1 MLIDINAII
10 TSLITLVPTILSVR
24 VAIKKQ
30 VKLNNDVLR
39 SVIYSNVDYITVKAE
54 AQGFTSH
61 DEVERMDK
69 FVNFYKELGGDGG
82 CNHLVE
88 RFNKVKVCQ

>member
-1 MLIDINAII
+1 MHIDINTII
-10 TSLITLVPTILSVR
+10 TSLFTLIPTILSVR
-24 VAIKKQ
+24 IAIKKQ
-30 VKLNNDVLR
+30 VKLNNDILR

-54 AQGFTSH
+54 SQGFTSH
-61 DEVERMDK
+61 DEVERMEK
-69 FVNFYKELGGDGG
+69 YVNFYKELGGDGG

>member
-1 MLIDINAII
+1 MHIDINAII
-10 TSLITLVPTILSVR
+10 TPLITLVSTILSVR

-30 VKLNNDVLR
+30 VKLNNDILR

-54 AQGFTSH
+54 TQGFTSH

-69 FVNFYKELGGDGG
+69 YVNFYKELGGDGG

-88 RFNKVKVCQ
+88 RFNKVKICQ

>member
-1 MLIDINAII
+1 MHIDINVII
-10 TSLITLVPTILSVR
+10 TSLIILIPTILTVR

-30 VKLNNDVLR
+30 IKLNNDILR
-39 SVIYSNVDYITVKAE
+39 SVIYSNVDYVTIKAE
-54 AQGFTSH
+54 TQGFTSH

-69 FVNFYKELGGDGG
+69 YVNLYKELGGDGG

>member
-1 MLIDINAII
+1 MHIDINAII
-10 TSLITLVPTILSVR
+10 CSLITLIPTILSVR
-24 VAIKKQ
+24 VTIKKQ
-30 VKLNNDVLR
+30 VKLNNDILR

-54 AQGFTSH
+54 TQGFTSH
-61 DEVERMDK
+61 DEVERMNNY
-69 FVNFYKELGGDGG
+69 VNFYKELGGDGG

>member
-1 MLIDINAII
+1 MHIDINVII
-10 TSLITLVPTILSVR
+10 TSFVTLIPTLLSVH
-24 VAIKKQ
+24 VAVKKQ
-30 VKLNNDVLR
+30 VKLNNDILR

-54 AQGFTSH
+54 TQGFTSH

-69 FVNFYKELGGDGG
+69 YVNLYKELGGDGG

>member
-1 MLIDINAII
+1 MHIDIDTII
-10 TSLITLVPTILSVR
+10 TSLITLVPTILSVC
-24 VAIKKQ
+24 VAVKKQ
-30 VKLNNDVLR
+30 VKLNNDILR

-54 AQGFTSH
+54 TQGFTSH
-61 DEVERMDK
+61 DEVERMEK
-69 FVNFYKELGGDGG
+69 YVNLYKELGGDGG

>member
-1 MLIDINAII
+1 MHIDINAII
-10 TSLITLVPTILSVR
+10 TSLITLIPTVLSVR
-24 VAIKKQ
+24 ASIKKQ
-30 VKLNNDVLR
+30 VKLNNDILR
-39 SVIYSNVDYITVKAE
+39 SVIYSNVDYMTDKAE
-54 AQGFTSH
+54 LQGFTSH

-69 FVNFYKELGGDGG
+69 YVNLYKELGGDGG

>member
-1 MLIDINAII
+1 MHIDINALIS
-10 TSLITLVPTILSVR
+10 SLITLIPTILSVR
-24 VAIKKQ
+24 VVIKKQ
-30 VKLNNDVLR
+30 IKLNNDILR

-54 AQGFTSH
+54 TQGFTSH
-61 DEVERMDK
+61 DDVERMDK
-69 FVNFYKELGGDGG
+69 YVNFYKELGGDGG

>member
-1 MLIDINAII
+1 MHIDINTII
-10 TSLITLVPTILSVR
+10 TSLITLVPTLLSVR

-30 VKLNNDVLR
+30 VKLNNDILR

-54 AQGFTSH
+54 KQGFTSH

-69 FVNFYKELGGDGG
+69 YVNFYKELGGDGG

>member
-1 MLIDINAII
+1 MHIDINAII

-24 VAIKKQ
+24 VAIKNQ
-30 VKLNNDVLR
+30 VKLNNDILR

-54 AQGFTSH
+54 TQGFTSH
-61 DEVERMDK
+61 DEVERMNK
-69 FVNFYKELGGDGG
+69 YVNFYKELGGDGG

>member
-1 MLIDINAII
+1 MHIDINAII
-10 TSLITLVPTILSVR
+10 ASLITLVPTILSVR

-30 VKLNNDVLR
+30 VKLNNDILR

-54 AQGFTSH
+54 TQGFTSH
-61 DEVERMDK
+61 DEVERMYK
-69 FVNFYKELGGDGG
+69 YVNFYKELGGDGG

>member
-1 MLIDINAII
+1 MHIDINAII
-10 TSLITLVPTILSVR
+10 TSFITLIPTILSLR

-30 VKLNNDVLR
+30 VKLNNDILR

-54 AQGFTSH
+54 TQGFTSH

-69 FVNFYKELGGDGG
+69 YVNFYKELGGDGG
-82 CNHLVE
+82 CNHLIE

>member
-1 MLIDINAII
+1 MHIDINAII
-10 TSLITLVPTILSVR
+10 TSFITLIPTILSVR

-30 VKLNNDVLR
+30 VKLNNDILR

-54 AQGFTSH
+54 SQGFTSH

-69 FVNFYKELGGDGG
+69 YVNFYKELGGDGG

>member
-1 MLIDINAII
+1 MHIDINAII
-10 TSLITLVPTILSVR
+10 TSLITLVPMILSVR
-24 VAIKKQ
+24 VAINKQ
-30 VKLNNDVLR
+30 VKLNNDILR

-54 AQGFTSH
+54 TQGFTSH
-61 DEVERMDK
+61 DEVERMEK
-69 FVNFYKELGGDGG
+69 YVNFYKELGGDGG

>member
-1 MLIDINAII
+1 MHIDINAII
-10 TSLITLVPTILSVR
+10 TSLITLIPTILSMR

-30 VKLNNDVLR
+30 VKLSNDILR

-54 AQGFTSH
+54 SQGFTSH

-69 FVNFYKELGGDGG
+69 YVNFYKELGGDGG

>member
-1 MLIDINAII
+1 MHIDINTII
-10 TSLITLVPTILSVR
+10 TSLITLVTTLLSAR
-24 VAIKKQ
+24 IAIKKQ
-30 VKLNNDVLR
+30 VKLNNDILR
-39 SVIYSNVDYITVKAE
+39 SVIYSNVDYIAVKAE
-54 AQGFTSH
+54 TQGFTSH

-69 FVNFYKELGGDGG
+69 YVNFYKELGGDGG

>member
-1 MLIDINAII
+1 MHIDINTII
-10 TSLITLVPTILSVR
+10 TSLITLIPTILSAR

-30 VKLNNDVLR
+30 VKLNNDILR

-54 AQGFTSH
+54 SQGFTSH

-69 FVNFYKELGGDGG
+69 YVNLYKELGGDGG

>member
-1 MLIDINAII
+1 MHIDINTII
-10 TSLITLVPTILSVR
+10 TSLITLVPAILSMR
-24 VAIKKQ
+24 VALKKQ
-30 VKLNNDVLR
+30 VKLNNDILR

-54 AQGFTSH
+54 SQGFTSH
-61 DEVERMDK
+61 DEVERMSK
-69 FVNFYKELGGDGG
+69 YINFYKELGGDGG

>member
-1 MLIDINAII
+1 MHIDITAII
-10 TSLITLVPTILSVR
+10 TSLITLVPTLLSVR

-30 VKLNNDVLR
+30 VKLNNDILR

-54 AQGFTSH
+54 TQGFTSH

-69 FVNFYKELGGDGG
+69 YVNFYKELGGDGG

-88 RFNKVKVCQ
+88 RFSKVKVCQ

>member
-1 MLIDINAII
+1 MHIDINAII
-10 TSLITLVPTILSVR
+10 TSLITLVPAILSVR
-24 VAIKKQ
+24 VAVKKQ
-30 VKLNNDVLR
+30 VKLNNDILR

-54 AQGFTSH
+54 SQGFTSH

-69 FVNFYKELGGDGG
+69 YVNFYKELGGDGG

-88 RFNKVKVCQ
+88 RFNKVRVCQ

>member
-1 MLIDINAII
+1 MHIDINAII
-10 TSLITLVPTILSVR
+10 SSLITLIPTILSVR

-30 VKLNNDVLR
+30 VKLNNDILR

-54 AQGFTSH
+54 SQGFTSH

-69 FVNFYKELGGDGG
+69 YVNFYKELGGDGG

>member
-1 MLIDINAII
+1 MHIDINAII
-10 TSLITLVPTILSVR
+10 SSLITLIPTLLSVR

-30 VKLNNDVLR
+30 VKLNNDILR

-54 AQGFTSH
+54 TQGFTSH

-69 FVNFYKELGGDGG
+69 YVNLYKELGGDGG

>member
-1 MLIDINAII
+1 MHIDINAII
-10 TSLITLVPTILSVR
+10 SSLITLVPALLSVR

-30 VKLNNDVLR
+30 VKLNNDILR

-54 AQGFTSH
+54 SQGFTSH

-69 FVNFYKELGGDGG
+69 YVNLYKELGGDGG

>member
-1 MLIDINAII
+1 MHIDINAII
-10 TSLITLVPTILSVR
+10 NSLITLIPTLLSVR

-30 VKLNNDVLR
+30 VKLNNDILR

-61 DEVERMDK
+61 DEVERMNK
-69 FVNFYKELGGDGG
+69 YVNFYKELGGDGG
-82 CNHLVE
+82 CDHLIG

>member
-1 MLIDINAII
+1 MGININTII
-10 TSLITLVPTILSVR
+10 TSLITLVPTILSVHI
-24 VAIKKQ
+24 AIKKQ
-30 VKLNNDVLR
+30 VKLNNDILR

-54 AQGFTSH
+54 SQGFTSH

-69 FVNFYKELGGDGG
+69 YVNFYKEIGGDGG

>member
-1 MLIDINAII
+1 MHIDVNAII
-10 TSLITLVPTILSVR
+10 TSLITLVSTILSAR
-24 VAIKKQ
+24 IAIKKQ
-30 VKLNNDVLR
+30 VKLNNDILR

-54 AQGFTSH
+54 TQGFTSH

-69 FVNFYKELGGDGG
+69 YVNFYKELGGDGG

>member
-1 MLIDINAII
+1 MHIDINAIVS
-10 TSLITLVPTILSVR
+10 SLITLITTILSVR

-30 VKLNNDVLR
+30 VKLNNDILR
-39 SVIYSNVDYITVKAE
+39 SVIYSNVDYITVKSE
-54 AQGFTSH
+54 KQGFTSH

-69 FVNFYKELGGDGG
+69 YVNFYKELGGDGG
-82 CNHLVE
+82 CNHLIE

>member
-1 MLIDINAII
+1 MRIDINTII
-10 TSLITLVPTILSVR
+10 TSLITLIPTILTAR

-30 VKLNNDVLR
+30 VNINNDILR

-54 AQGFTSH
+54 TQGFTTH
-61 DEVERMDK
+61 DDVERMEK
-69 FVNFYKELGGDGG
+69 YVNFYKELGGDGG

-88 RFNKVKVCQ
+88 RFNKVKVC

>member
-1 MLIDINAII
+1 MHIDINTII
-10 TSLITLVPTILSVR
+10 TSLITLAPAILSMR
-24 VAIKKQ
+24 LALKKQ
-30 VKLNNDVLR
+30 VKLNNDILR

-54 AQGFTSH
+54 SQGFTSH
-61 DEVERMDK
+61 DEVERMSK
-69 FVNFYKELGGDGG
+69 YINFYKELGGDGG

>member
-1 MLIDINAII
+1 MHIDINAII
-10 TSLITLVPTILSVR
+10 TSLIALVPAILSIR

-30 VKLNNDVLR
+30 VKINNDILR

-54 AQGFTSH
+54 TQGFTSH

-69 FVNFYKELGGDGG
+69 YVNFYKELGGDGG

-88 RFNKVKVCQ
+88 RFNKVKICQ

>member
-1 MLIDINAII
+1 MHIDINTII
-10 TSLITLVPTILSVR
+10 TSLITLVPTILSVC
-24 VAIKKQ
+24 VAVKKQ
-30 VKLNNDVLR
+30 VKLNNDILR

-54 AQGFTSH
+54 TQGFTSH
-61 DEVERMDK
+61 DEVERMEK
-69 FVNFYKELGGDGG
+69 YVNLYKELGGDGG

>member
-1 MLIDINAII
+1 MHIDINTII
-10 TSLITLVPTILSVR
+10 TSLITLIPTILSVR

-30 VKLNNDVLR
+30 VKLNNDILR

-69 FVNFYKELGGDGG
+69 YVNFYKELGGDGG

-88 RFNKVKVCQ
+88 RFNKVNVCQ

>member
-1 MLIDINAII
+1 MHIDINAIVS
-10 TSLITLVPTILSVR
+10 SLITLITTILSVR

-30 VKLNNDVLR
+30 VKLNNDILR

-54 AQGFTSH
+54 KQGFTSH

-69 FVNFYKELGGDGG
+69 YVNFYKELGGDGG
-82 CNHLVE
+82 CNHLIE